1 MVKVRRQELPLSVSG
16 LCWRGAASQDN
27 TILFL
32 KYQGLLSMETQML
45 VEKAD
50 GPLSCRA
57 FARCLA
63 FTPSRWSC
71 FTLYRWLNIHWA
83 RERKTRDWFY
93 CPVVWVLTWDVRDAR
108 SSPCSKDD
116 LIIYTNWKGSSK
128 KDAMLFFSTLLTR
141 GLAWHR
147 FFPCHANASF
157 LHCDLVTSFLFSKQG
172 QEILGG
178 IHTGGSSWRDM
189 APCPPA
195 THFPPGTGFSLL
207 LSQVPTS
214 IPGTSALFTVY
225 MVEEAQAGHQAT
237 VRNPRFSWGFPGFM
251 RTTVSTE

>member
-1 MVKVRRQELPLSVSG
+1 MTTHWGWEKWEDRSCLSP
-16 LCWRGAASQDN
+16 SQDSVEGEQPVN
-27 TILFL
+27 TTLFL

-45 VEKAD
+45 VEKID

-71 FTLYRWLNIHWA
+71 FTLYRRLNIHWA

-116 LIIYTNWKGSSK
+116 LIIYTKWEGSSK
-128 KDAMLFFSTLLTR
+128 EATLFFSTLLTR

-147 FFPCHANASF
+147 FSPCYANVSF
-157 LHCDLVTSFLFSKQG
+157 LHCDLVTSFLFSKHE
-172 QEILGG
+172 QELLGG
-178 IHTGGSSWRDM
+178 IHTGGSSWREIWPL
-189 APCPPA
+189 A
-195 THFPPGTGFSLL
+195 
-207 LSQVPTS
+207 
-214 IPGTSALFTVY
+214 
-225 MVEEAQAGHQAT
+225 HQ
-237 VRNPRFSWGFPGFM
+237 RFISHQRQGLVFC
-251 RTTVSTE
+251 